1 MARIFKDRWWTLAA
15 LLACLP
21 LAVFAYLG
29 TFSRLIYDDY
39 CFFGTG
45 LNLNP
50 WENVLH
56 WRAYQNGHYSN
67 IFLHGLLAPVGA
79 VAVRILPA
87 VVILLWLFGLYFLAR
102 RAVSYAGIEKQ
113 RTAIAIALAGA
124 VVSATINGSFW
135 QQVIFW
141 YTASVAYAL
150 PLALLTIYAG
160 LMWELLI
167 RPEERMPPL
176 PLIAAGAAV
185 CFLNAGFAAF
195 HMVVQ
200 LGIFSLAI
208 PSVLAFVPK
217 RLHRPSITVIGS
229 GWLATIASL
238 FVQLSAPGV
247 TLRAQ
252 AIAEKWGIPDR
263 SLNTLLSRTAKELFL
278 ASQKPELLAGIVFVF
293 ALGMILALMLRLR
306 DQPLSRAPFR
316 LSRAPIMFGLCIQLL
331 FIPLLWSHT
340 SDMPQQLGRFSNGY
354 MTVIIVNA
362 ILVLIFTVLVIG
374 VHRVNSALARHA
386 GSRIVIPC
394 ATLLVVVMLF
404 VLTQFRSIH
413 WQASSYIYFTIHLLL
428 LVLAWQLAVPLLA
441 ARSRRFAAFAA
452 WAFASSWA
460 ASAPVA
466 LATVYTLP
474 VVPERVL
481 IFLSFSL
488 VLNGLIW
495 GLFLGL
501 AIRRL
506 YTASPIEKLGH
517 RFLLCSCLVIFS
529 VIGMGIAAGQMRHAP
544 LLSSFAGEWDARH
557 HYIMAHRE
565 LGQPIVV
572 DPLSSNLREFM
583 RHNASDI
590 PCADDYYRVDVVIT
604 NGP

>member
-1 MARIFKDRWWTLAA
+1 MLKDRWWTLAA
-15 LLACLP
+15 LPACLP

-29 TFSRLIYDDY
+29 TFSRLVYDDY

-50 WENVLH
+50 WENILH
-56 WRAYQNGHYSN
+56 WRAYSNGHYSN
-67 IFLHGLLAPVGA
+67 IFLHGLLAPAGA
-79 VAVRILPA
+79 DAVRIMPA
-87 VVILLWLFGLYFLAR
+87 FLILLWLFGLFFLAH
-102 RAVSYAGIEKQ
+102 RALSYAGIEKQ
-113 RTAIAIALAGA
+113 RIAMALVLAGTI
-124 VVSATINGSFW
+124 VTATIHGSLW
-135 QQVIFW
+135 QQLIFW
-141 YTASVAYAL
+141 YTASVAYTL
-150 PLALLTIYAG
+150 PLAVLTIYAG
-160 LMWELLI
+160 LMWELVI
-167 RPEERMPPL
+167 RRKEPRPPL
-176 PLIAAGAAV
+176 PLIAAGAVV

-195 HMVVQ
+195 HMAVQ

-208 PSVLAFVPK
+208 PSALAFVPK
-217 RLHRPSITVIGS
+217 RLRRPYITVIGS

-238 FVQLSAPGV
+238 FAQLSAPGV

-252 AIAEKWGIPDR
+252 YIAEKWGIPDR

-278 ASQKPELLAGIVFVF
+278 ASQTPELLAGMVFVF
-293 ALGMILALMLRLR
+293 ALGMILALMLRFR
-306 DQPLSRAPFR
+306 DQPLSHAPFR
-316 LSRAPIMFGLCIQLL
+316 LSRPALVFGLFIQLL
-331 FIPLLWSHT
+331 FIPLLWTHT
-340 SDMPQQLGRFSNGY
+340 SDMPQLLGRFSSGY
-354 MTVIIVNA
+354 MTVIIANA
-362 ILVLIFTVLVIG
+362 VLVLIFTVLVIG
-374 VHRVNSALARHA
+374 VHRFNSALTRHA
-386 GSRIVIPC
+386 GSWIVFPC
-394 ATLLVVVMLF
+394 ATLLVVVILF

-413 WQASSYIYFTIHLLL
+413 WQASSYIYISIHQLL

-441 ARSRRFAAFAA
+441 AQSRRFAAIAA
-452 WAFASSWA
+452 WAYASSWA
-460 ASAPVA
+460 ASAPVV

-506 YTASPIEKLGH
+506 YTASPIEKRGL
-517 RFLLCSCLVIFS
+517 RLLLCCCLVLFS
-529 VIGMGIAAGQMRHAP
+529 VIGIGIAAGQARHAP

-557 HYIMAHRE
+557 QYIMAHRE
-565 LGQPIVV
+565 IGQPIVV
-572 DPLSSNLREFM
+572 DPLSLNLREFM

-590 PCADDYYRVDVVIT
+590 PCADDYYGVDVVIT